1 MAPSLRGFDD
11 TRSER
16 EGQIWVFFKPEGYVK
31 SYFWQ
36 EEIWLP
42 RKVVGKHTWCFD
54 FPFENKEDAIDAAK
68 AVRKACPSWRGTIR
82 VAKAWKELLWEDKQS
97 DMSPLMGDC
106 SSFEIMV
113 KKMVAK
119 EGFVYHWNED
129 ELMPAPAGE
138 KESHVSDIKKPLH
151 IPRKT
156 LVARLEEVL
165 REKEQVRSDAE
176 AEFTER
182 RAKYT
187 AAIKDFTD
195 DELTNIID
203 SYVHMHIDEL
213 KKAKEAK
220 RFVSVDSKPT
230 PVEDQ
235 LAKQVR
241 VLKMASDED
250 IEIAPSDNLYP
261 LL

>member
-1 MAPSLRGFDD
+1 MALSGEVRRARKG
-11 TRSER
+11 E
-16 EGQIWVFFKPEGYVK
+16 IWVLLRDNAASG
-31 SYFWQ
+31 SYFWDDKKRPGLDPYTANWQ
-36 EEIWLP
+36 LDE
-42 RKVVGKHTWCFD
+42 CFD
-54 FPFENKEDAIDAAK
+54 SLEDAIAGAREW
-68 AVRKACPSWRGTIR
+68 RKDNPTWPGLLS
-82 VAKAWKELLWEDKQS
+82 VAEALVKRLWAEEDQS

-119 EGFVYHWNED
+119 EGSVTHYWCED

-165 REKEQVRSDAE
+165 GEKEQVRSDAE
-176 AEFTER
+176 AEFSER

-203 SYVHMHIDEL
+203 SYVHMNIDEL
-213 KKAKEAK
+213 KKAKEDK